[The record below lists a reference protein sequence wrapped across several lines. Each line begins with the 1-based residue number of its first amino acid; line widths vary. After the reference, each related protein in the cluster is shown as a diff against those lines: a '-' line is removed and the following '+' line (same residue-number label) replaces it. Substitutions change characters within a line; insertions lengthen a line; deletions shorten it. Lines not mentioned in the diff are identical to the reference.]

1 MSEDLIWNWISA
13 VVGYTW
19 YWWDDAVDRDWSKC
33 FYVCLCGSAVA
44 ELFHVAHKLVDL
56 YATSAVRTL
65 RLLRLLPSRMFCIGL
80 VCFLYCVPLLIYW
93 FFLCT
98 ATYRYFLQLEMHA
111 RLICVIKLYLLTS
124 NGWGQRHCFQ
134 VHCPSVNACLYTWMP
149 RLSYSPVGLPSTIVF
164 LSYFAFS
171 IFFLKV
177 SNEMKKWWW
186 RPLSEMQVATGKD
199 ISVKDTKLPKATVHF

>member
-33 FYVCLCGSAVA
+33 FYVCLCALAVA

-80 VCFLYCVPLLIYW
+80 VCFYIVYCYLYID
-93 FFLCT
+93 FLCT
-98 ATYRYFLQLEMHA
+98 ATYRYFLQLEMHV
-111 RLICVIKLYLLTS
+111 RLICVIKLYFLHPMD
-124 NGWGQRHCFQ
+124 GARG
-134 VHCPSVNACLYTWMP
+134 
-149 RLSYSPVGLPSTIVF
+149 IVF
-164 LSYFAFS
+164 RF
-171 IFFLKV
+171 
-177 SNEMKKWWW
+177 
-186 RPLSEMQVATGKD
+186 
-199 ISVKDTKLPKATVHF
+199 TVHLWMHACVHGCRSWVILLLACRRL